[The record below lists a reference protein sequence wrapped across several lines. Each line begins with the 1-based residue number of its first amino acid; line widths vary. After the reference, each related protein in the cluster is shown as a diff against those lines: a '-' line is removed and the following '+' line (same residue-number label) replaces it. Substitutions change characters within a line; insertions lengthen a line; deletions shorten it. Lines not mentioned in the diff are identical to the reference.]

1 MHVYALLVEAAT
13 TAAEAATT
21 AGVATAG
28 DGGEGNTG
36 DENGQDFSKSGGQV
50 NTLLRVGE
58 PEKMQHQSSA
68 ETILSLDELKPTR
81 TLCGTTEYMAPEM
94 LRRTGYG
101 KAVDFWSLGALMYE
115 MMVGKA
121 PFRGRTTKDIE
132 EKILTT
138 KPKFPSFLRAES
150 VAIMKGLME
159 RNVAKR
165 LGATK
170 STMFTVGGVAG
181 LKDHKFFKG
190 LRWDRLLNKLDLPP
204 IRIELGNEEDTS
216 NFDTEFGLNG
226 SKYVILG

>member
-1 MHVYALLVEAAT
+1 
-13 TAAEAATT
+13 
-21 AGVATAG
+21 
-28 DGGEGNTG
+28 
-36 DENGQDFSKSGGQV
+36 
-50 NTLLRVGE
+50 
-58 PEKMQHQSSA
+58 
-68 ETILSLDELKPTR
+68 
-81 TLCGTTEYMAPEM
+81 
-94 LRRTGYG
+94 
-101 KAVDFWSLGALMYE
+101 MYE

-216 NFDTEFGLNG
+216 NFDTEFTGMEIPG
-226 SKYVILG
+226 SISEPSSPSYSERSGAAGAGSFVGSPDWAGFDWPA